1 MTLVP
6 ASRGRFRRHIT
17 AGLLVLVPLV
27 VTGAVL
33 SFLFRTLDGWVRPIE
48 ESLLGRYLPGSGLV
62 LTLLVVWLTG
72 LLSTN
77 FAGRKLLELFD
88 RLLENLPVVKTVYT
102 ASKQLVEAVSPGG
115 RRAFRRVV
123 LVEFPRKG
131 SYALAFVTGEG
142 VAPLSSGHATVYVP
156 TAINPTSGFVL
167 VVPEGDLQ
175 ETGLSVEDGL
185 KVVVS
190 GGVVSPALPPPAPA
204 QEPSN
209 ESFPSPRPERT
220 GA

>member
-1 MTLVP
+1 MVP
-6 ASRGRFRRHIT
+6 PPRGHFRRHLT
-17 AGLLVLVPLV
+17 AGLLVLVPLF

-33 SFLFRTLDGWVRPIE
+33 AFLFRTLDGWARPIE
-48 ESLLGRYLPGSGLV
+48 ESLFGRHVPGSGVV
-62 LTLLVVWLTG
+62 LTFFFVWIAG
-72 LLSTN
+72 LLSAN
-77 FAGRKLLELFD
+77 LAGKKLLEFFD

-131 SYALAFVTGEG
+131 AWAVAFVTGEG
-142 VAPLSSGHATVYVP
+142 VAPLSAGHATVYVP

-167 VVPEGDLQ
+167 IVPDGDLL

-185 KVVVS
+185 KMVVS
-190 GGVVSPALPPPAPA
+190 GGVVSPAPLRVG
-204 QEPSN
+204 E
-209 ESFPSPRPERT
+209 T
-220 GA
+220 